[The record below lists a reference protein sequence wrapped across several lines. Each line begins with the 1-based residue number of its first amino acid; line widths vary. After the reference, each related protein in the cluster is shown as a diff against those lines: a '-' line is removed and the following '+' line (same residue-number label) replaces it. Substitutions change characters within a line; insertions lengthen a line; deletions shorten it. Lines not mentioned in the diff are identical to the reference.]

1 MIKLI
6 REGTRKYPWA
16 LKIIMSLLAV
26 TFMIG
31 MGWFGYE
38 TSQQTTI
45 VAVVGPHEVEA
56 QEYRRVYNDVYDNS
70 REELEDEE
78 VTKEDL
84 KQSAI
89 QTVVGRKLWLVAAD
103 SFAVDVHANAV
114 RRAIMG
120 REEFVQDGLFDPRF
134 YHRFLAQNR
143 VIPKQFEDRLARSMR
158 IQKIQIIMQDVA
170 TLNQEEM
177 EEVEAIAARQTIDA
191 EDEADIEEI
200 KALARLQILSQKQ
213 RLALLAFQNALARTI
228 PVEIRGEFL

>member
-56 QEYRRVYNDVYDNS
+56 QEYRRVYNNVYDSS

-78 VTKEDL
+78 VTKEDI

-89 QTVVGRKLWLVAAD
+89 QQVVGRKLWLVAAD
-103 SFAVDVHANAV
+103 GFAVDVHANAL

-143 VIPKQFEDRLARSMR
+143 VIPKQFEDRLSTSMR
-158 IQKIQIIMQDVA
+158 IQKIQVIMQDVA

-177 EEVEAIAARQTIDA
+177 EEVEAIAARQSIDA
-191 EDEADIEEI
+191 EDETDIEEL

-228 PVEIRGEFL
+228 PVEIRGQFL